1 MESVGEGVTEV
12 KAGDKVIPVYTP
24 QCGEASCIFCFPPR
38 GKRTNLCPKIRAT
51 QVLTPVAL
59 AVCSVSETEP
69 DNASCGPSMI
79 LVFIEYSIAALAF
92 HHLCVAVTE
101 TSAVCLVA
109 AVCRVANFK
118 SCVILRTLLKVVV
131 CLEYREQEPCQ
142 MEPLG
147 MATLILVLLL
157 TQAFATAS
165 QVLMGHRCITS
176 WDAPPS
182 LNTLWWLTSHVPRY
196 PLPIVRNKRR

>member
-69 DNASCGPSMI
+69 DNAACGPSMI
-79 LVFIEYSIAALAF
+79 LVFIECSITALF
-92 HHLCVAVTE
+92 GHHLCG
-101 TSAVCLVA
+101 S
-109 AVCRVANFK
+109 
-118 SCVILRTLLKVVV
+118 
-131 CLEYREQEPCQ
+131 
-142 MEPLG
+142 
-147 MATLILVLLL
+147 
-157 TQAFATAS
+157 
-165 QVLMGHRCITS
+165 
-176 WDAPPS
+176 D
-182 LNTLWWLTSHVPRY
+182 
-196 PLPIVRNKRR
+196 